1 MTMPA
6 LTDYSV
12 DLEVFQGPLDLL
24 LYLIRKDE
32 VDIYDIPIARITGQY
47 LKYVEMLK
55 LLNLDNAGEYILVAA
70 TLIRIKARMLL
81 PRGIDDD
88 DSADPREELTRA
100 LLEYGK
106 FREAGEILREKR
118 EFESRLICVSRSNG
132 HRSSGAVL
140 DRSTTLFDLL
150 TAFHEI
156 MEGFRD
162 ESTYLIDR
170 QEITIEDRIEIIL
183 RKLEDKQFATFEEL
197 FADVRVKMIAIVTF
211 AAILEMVKTRQIT
224 IRQSVAFSEI
234 RVYRTDQLSR
244 PVPEVENHQDKSETL
259 AQVAVE
265 S

>member
-1 MTMPA
+1 LTMPA
-6 LTDYSV
+6 LTEYSV

-24 LYLIRKDE
+24 LYL
-32 VDIYDIPIARITGQY
+32 
-47 LKYVEMLK
+47 LK

-70 TLIRIKARMLL
+70 TLIRIKSRMLL

-88 DSADPREELTRA
+88 DSADPREELTTA

-118 EFESRLICVSRSNG
+118 EFESRLVCVSGSNG
-132 HRSSGAVL
+132 DRSSGAVL

-170 QEITIEDRIEIIL
+170 QEITIEDRIEVIL

-197 FADVRVKMIAIVTF
+197 FADVRVKVIAIVTF

-234 RVYRTDQLSR
+234 RVYRTDRFSR